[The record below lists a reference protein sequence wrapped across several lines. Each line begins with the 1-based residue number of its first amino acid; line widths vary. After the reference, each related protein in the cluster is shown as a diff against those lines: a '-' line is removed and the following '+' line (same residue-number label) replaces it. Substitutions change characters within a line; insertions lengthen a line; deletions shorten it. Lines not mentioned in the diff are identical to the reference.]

1 MAKRLPEKENKM
13 AFGFFKKA
21 EKADKIYKNGKF
33 YTQDESYPWCEAV
46 ACRGGKILAC
56 GDSESI
62 MDWAEDDAEVVDLQG
77 NYVLPGFIDINGH
90 PGYEAVKDSI
100 NIIEDAGD
108 LDEILGIVANKC
120 DGMTPFSM
128 EGGIAGIFGGGG
140 LAEAEADLAE
150 ETGID
155 GEGGLA
161 IEAGLDENG
170 DLIAEESLPEL
181 QGVLFIISGTNLPE
195 DMTGEDLREKLDE
208 RTGETPVVLLFR
220 DKNLIVPNTAAA
232 ETVKAFA
239 EATGARVVN
248 MVMMAEA
255 LNLLDFDEV
264 EQQAVNLAEDY
275 CEKGYTSVV
284 NNGYIEYF
292 DSVYSDIQV
301 EMMGSGILKQRLF
314 DRVGLSGPYPEQAV
328 QALLQR
334 KKVKY
339 QEMEGKIREAGL
351 LVNTSPRFEDLSEE
365 LGGMCR
371 IAAESGFNVKVNA
384 DSNEDA
390 REALEV
396 LVNLAGKGYRK
407 VHFTLAHHT
416 NFEEEERLD
425 AGLGTEIAEAVPV
438 GMDYLAGKEP
448 GSVAEAVEMLTLG
461 AAAELGVADE
471 LGSIEVGKQAD
482 FAVFEENPL
491 DAAGIKLFRKCRA
504 RMTVVGG
511 EIVYDEEEDV
521 ANEWYE
527 ILVKQQY

>member
-1 MAKRLPEKENKM
+1 MAKQLPEKENKM

-120 DGMTPFSM
+120 DGMAPFSM
-128 EGGIAGIFGGGG
+128 EGGIAGIFGGGLAG
-140 LAEAEADLAE
+140 AEA
-150 ETGID
+150 GF
-155 GEGGLA
+155 GSEGGF
-161 IEAGLDENG
+161 G
-170 DLIAEESLPEL
+170 EEEELPQA
-181 QGVLFIISGTNLPE
+181 QGVLFVISGTNLPE
-195 DMTGEDLREKLDE
+195 DLTGEDLREKLDE

-220 DKNLIVPNTAAA
+220 DKNLIVPNTVAA

-248 MVMMAEA
+248 MAMMAEA
-255 LNLLDFDEV
+255 LNLLNFDEV
-264 EQQAVNLAEDY
+264 EQQAVNLAGDY

-384 DSNEDA
+384 DSDEDA

-461 AAAELGVADE
+461 AAAELGVVDE

-511 EIVYDEEEDV
+511 EIVYDEDEDV